1 MAKKKEVIEGCRN
14 CKFIF
19 TLNRQDIPMI
29 TGQEHPKNYFCRRF
43 PPASEGII
51 QVAPSGWCGEYK

>member
-1 MAKKKEVIEGCRN
+1 MAKKEKKIEECRG

-19 TLNRQDIPMI
+19 TRNRQDIPMAP
-29 TGQEHPKNYFCRRF
+29 GGEHLKNYFCRRY
-43 PPASEGII
+43 PPTEAGII